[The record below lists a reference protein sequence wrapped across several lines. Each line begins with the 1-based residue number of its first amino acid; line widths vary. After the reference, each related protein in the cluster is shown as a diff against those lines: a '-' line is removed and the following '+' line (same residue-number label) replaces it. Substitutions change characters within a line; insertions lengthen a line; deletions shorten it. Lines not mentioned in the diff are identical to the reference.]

1 MSRYK
6 IIKTKFLCKTDF
18 SVSPRLENAKFTP
31 IFISNKWYDGEYETW
46 GFQQGYEL
54 NGGWRRYWVIGED
67 GQKRE
72 MSRPYMRATFI
83 IDVDEL
89 RDAKIDEI
97 LNKN

>member
-1 MSRYK
+1 M
-6 IIKTKFLCKTDF
+6 
-18 SVSPRLENAKFTP
+18 
-31 IFISNKWYDGEYETW
+31 

-67 GQKRE
+67 VQKGE
-72 MSRPYMRATFI
+72 MPRPYMIATFI